1 MSDFGSVRLFL
12 KDEAATVKAGTQ
24 LAVALNTGAVIYLE
38 GDLGAGK
45 TTFTRGV
52 LRACGYQGSVKSP
65 TYTLC
70 EPYELSDDRQLC
82 HFDLYRLSN
91 PEELEFLGIRD
102 YIASNAILFIEWPS
116 RGEGW
121 LPPADLSVSL
131 SESGEGRELTMVA
144 LTARG
149 GVMAVQFGEQSV

>member
-149 GVMAVQFGEQSV
+149 GVMAAQFGEQSV

>member
-131 SESGEGRELTMVA
+131 SESGEGRELTMDA

-149 GVMAVQFGEQSV
+149 GVMAAQFGEQSV

>member
-52 LRACGYQGSVKSP
+52 LRACGCQGSVKSP

-149 GVMAVQFGEQSV
+149 GVMAAQFGEQSV

>member
-52 LRACGYQGSVKSP
+52 LRACCYQGSVKSP

-149 GVMAVQFGEQSV
+149 GVMAAQFGEQSV

>member
-102 YIASNAILFIEWPS
+102 YVASNAILFIEWPN

-149 GVMAVQFGEQSV
+149 GVMAAQFGEQSV